1 MGPRQNPRRFG
12 RRSKQGSSACR
23 SDGQVYLGIWR
34 CGMTW
39 LRPRKTKRDAILGL
53 VASWGDRRTP
63 RRSLQRNP
71 SALSMRLVGFSS
83 CRVRR
88 RNLVELTSA
97 RHIFAARVC
106 KQCLPGNQPM
116 HSHSLDPWTHDH
128 VFLGPKHD
136 RNERRTWFVVALTA
150 VMMVGEIA
158 AGSLFGSMALL
169 ADGWHMGT
177 HPWAPGVGAAAYLF
191 ARQHARNS
199 RFAFGTGKFGD
210 LAAFSSA
217 IILSL
222 IAVQIFYESVIRLVH
237 PVAIAYGE
245 AIAVAALGLGVNL
258 VSAWLLRDSH
268 DHDHHG
274 HGHSHGSSQGS
285 SHDSSPGHRHHDNN
299 LRAAYIHVLADAA
312 TSVLAIAALV
322 IAMYSQWVWADPA
335 VGIIGSLV
343 IASWA
348 FGLIRDS
355 GAVLLD
361 VSVDKNLEAVIRDRL
376 ETRGDRVID
385 LHLWQVGPGHRA
397 AVIAVLS
404 DDPLPSATY
413 KRRLGGLRGLSHV
426 TIEVEVCP
434 HAPLAA
440 EHPS

>member
-1 MGPRQNPRRFG
+1 
-12 RRSKQGSSACR
+12 
-23 SDGQVYLGIWR
+23 
-34 CGMTW
+34 
-39 LRPRKTKRDAILGL
+39 
-53 VASWGDRRTP
+53 
-63 RRSLQRNP
+63 
-71 SALSMRLVGFSS
+71 
-83 CRVRR
+83 
-88 RNLVELTSA
+88 
-97 RHIFAARVC
+97 
-106 KQCLPGNQPM
+106 M

-150 VMMVGEIA
+150 VMMVGEIV

-169 ADGWHMGT
+169 ADGWHMAT
-177 HPWAPGVGAAAYLF
+177 HACALGISGLAYLF
-191 ARQHARNS
+191 ARQHASNS

-222 IAVQIFYESVIRLVH
+222 IAVQIFYESVTRLVH

-245 AIAVAALGLGVNL
+245 AIAVAVLGLGVNL

-285 SHDSSPGHRHHDNN
+285 SHGHRHHDNN

-361 VSVDKNLEAVIRDRL
+361 VSVDKNVEAMIRDRL
-376 ETRGDRVID
+376 ETRGDRVTD

-397 AVIAVLS
+397 AVISVLS

-426 TIEVEVCP
+426 TIEVELCP
-434 HAPLAA
+434 HPPL
-440 EHPS
+440 H